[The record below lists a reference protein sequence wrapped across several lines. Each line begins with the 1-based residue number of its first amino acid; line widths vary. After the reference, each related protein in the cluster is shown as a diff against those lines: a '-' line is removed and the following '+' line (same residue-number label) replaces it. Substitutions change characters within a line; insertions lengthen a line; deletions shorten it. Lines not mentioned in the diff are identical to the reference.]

1 MCDFIDISANDYT
14 ILIENIPLEID
25 AINDDYTDDIKHFF
39 ENLLREDGIDDN
51 VIEINLCYNLSEV
64 QSLYKIKNDKIKEK
78 KEIMFYLKKHKKF
91 KKKTIKEIDTEL
103 YLLEIK
109 ILHLLA

>member
-1 MCDFIDISANDYT
+1 M
-14 ILIENIPLEID
+14 
-25 AINDDYTDDIKHFF
+25 
-39 ENLLREDGIDDN
+39 
-51 VIEINLCYNLSEV
+51 